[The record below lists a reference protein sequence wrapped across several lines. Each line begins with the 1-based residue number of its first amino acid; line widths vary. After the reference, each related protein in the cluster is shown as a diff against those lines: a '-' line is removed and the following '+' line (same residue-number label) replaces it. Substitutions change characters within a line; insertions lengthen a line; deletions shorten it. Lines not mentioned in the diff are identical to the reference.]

1 MLRLALVIAL
11 LALTTG
17 GACAACAG
25 LGECA
30 LERAAGPAR
39 SEPDRGPTLEVN
51 AAPAL
56 QGAEPGSA
64 VMPRDLEMRLWMR
77 RGAASFG
84 AGLAGSF
91 APSLGLRQVPWRR
104 GEAGPGELVPQDM
117 LVGVRYNIAAGSRV
131 FADHVTSSLAAT
143 PWQAPGLDR
152 SVRVGLEFKTA
163 NSAALAGLPAGT
175 LLRLQLSRDA
185 NLALRPRHGGLALT
199 LRSQW

>member
-1 MLRLALVIAL
+1 MLRLVVVIAL
-11 LALTTG
+11 LALATG

-25 LGECA
+25 LGACA
-30 LERAAGPAR
+30 LAREAGPAQ
-39 SEPDRGPTLEVN
+39 SGPDRGPILEVN
-51 AAPAL
+51 AAPPL
-56 QGAEPGSA
+56 QGVVPAPA
-64 VMPRDLEMRLWMR
+64 VLPRDLEMRLWMR

-91 APSLGLRQVPWRR
+91 APLLRQAPWRR
-104 GEAGPGELVPQDM
+104 GEAGPGELIPQDM
-117 LVGVRYNIAAGSRV
+117 LVGVRYNIAGGSRV

-143 PWQAPGLDR
+143 PLQASGLER
-152 SVRVGLEFKTA
+152 SVRVGLEFKAA